1 MANPYNNYLAI
12 GESVDK
18 TKHIIATFTLHVQGQ
33 PFEKTAGGVAAES
46 SVGTWTD
53 IGLEEKAIWDKL
65 HAKVIAMDER
75 SKTINIAYPL
85 ELFEMGNIPQLLSS
99 ITGNV
104 FGLKEIIGLRLEDLE
119 FPEVFVTSFPGP
131 ALGIDGIRNLTGVK
145 NSPILGSII
154 KPKLGLTSV
163 QHAEACMEVWDQGVH
178 LVKDDENL
186 TSMTF
191 DDFYTRVDEVTR
203 RMNTRGYLNLGNAKI
218 HAFNITANYEEMRKR
233 ANYVRDSG
241 ANCLMIDV
249 LTAGFSATQGIRN
262 RNYGLMIHG
271 HRAMHAAFTRSRQYG
286 ISMLVIAKLA
296 RLAGVDSFHTGTVVG
311 KMEGGKEEVVAINN
325 FLRRDWYGLKSVLP
339 TASGGLHPGHIPDL
353 YTILGKDMLINFGG
367 GIHGHPDGT
376 VAGAKAVVQA
386 LDATVS
392 GIPLSDAK
400 NSPELHRALE
410 KWSLALPNDSIAD
423 TNS

>member
-1 MANPYNNYLAI
+1 MANRYIHYLALN
-12 GESVDK
+12 EKVDT
-18 TKHIIATFTLHVQGQ
+18 TKHILATFTLKVEGE
-33 PFEKTAGGVAAES
+33 PFDKTAGGVAAES

-65 HAKVIAMDER
+65 HAKVIDMDETTGR
-75 SKTINIAYPL
+75 IVVAYPL
-85 ELFEMGNIPQLLSS
+85 DLFEAGSIPQLLSS

-104 FGLKEIIGLRLEDLE
+104 FGLKEIVGLRLEDLE
-119 FPEVFVTSFPGP
+119 FPEVFVKSFPGP

-145 NSPILGSII
+145 EGPLTGSII

-163 QHAEACMEVWDQGVH
+163 RHAEACMEVWDGGVN

-186 TSMTF
+186 ANMTF
-191 DDFYTRVDEVTR
+191 DNFYTRVDEVTS
-203 RMNTRGYLNLGNAKI
+203 RMKEKNYLEIGSAKV
-218 HAFNITANYEEMRKR
+218 HAFNITASYEEMMKR

-249 LTAGFSATQGIRN
+249 LTAGFAATQGIRN

-271 HRAMHAAFTRSRQYG
+271 HRAMHAAFTRSKVFG

-296 RLAGVDSFHTGTVVG
+296 RLAGIDSFHTGTVVG
-311 KMEGGKEEVVAINN
+311 KMEGGKEEVVTINN
-325 FLRRDWYGLKSVLP
+325 FLRSEWYGLKTTLP

-353 YTILGKDMLINFGG
+353 VSILGKDLLMNFGG

-376 VAGAKAVVQA
+376 PAGARAIMQSLKATLA
-386 LDATVS
+386 
-392 GIPLSDAK
+392 GIPLSEAK
-400 NSPELHRALE
+400 DSPELQRALE
-410 KWSLALPNDSIAD
+410 KWI
-423 TNS
+423 TK

>member
-1 MANPYNNYLAI
+1 MANPYNHYLALNETI
-12 GESVDK
+12 DK
-18 TKHIIATFTLHVQGQ
+18 TKHIIATFTLNVEGQ

-65 HAKVIAMDER
+65 HAKVIAMDE
-75 SKTINIAYPL
+75 KTGAITIAYPL
-85 ELFEMGNIPQLLSS
+85 DLFEPGNIPQLLSS
-99 ITGNV
+99 ITGNI
-104 FGLKEIIGLRLEDLE
+104 FGLKEIAGLRLEDLE
-119 FPEVFVTSFPGP
+119 FPETFVTSFPGP
-131 ALGIDGIRNLTGVK
+131 ALGIDGIRKLTGVTDQ
-145 NSPILGSII
+145 PLLGSII
-154 KPKLGLTSV
+154 KPKLGLTSA
-163 QHAEACMEVWDQGVH
+163 QHAEASMEVWDQGLN

-186 TSMTF
+186 TSMAF
-191 DDFYTRVDEVTR
+191 DNFYVRVDEVTL
-203 RMNTRGYLNLGNAKI
+203 RMKKKGYLRIGQAKI
-218 HAFNITANYEEMRKR
+218 HAFNITASYEEMMKR

-262 RNYGLMIHG
+262 RNHGLMIHG

-325 FLRRDWYGLKSVLP
+325 FLRSEWYGLKTVLP

-353 YTILGKDMLINFGG
+353 YKILGKDMLLNFGG
-367 GIHGHPDGT
+367 GIHGHPGGSS
-376 VAGAKAVVQA
+376 AGAKAVVQA
-386 LDATVS
+386 LDATLKKQTLQES
-392 GIPLSDAK
+392 SLTH
-400 NSPELHRALE
+400 PELKRALE
-410 KWSLALPNDSIAD
+410 KWKV
-423 TNS
+423 